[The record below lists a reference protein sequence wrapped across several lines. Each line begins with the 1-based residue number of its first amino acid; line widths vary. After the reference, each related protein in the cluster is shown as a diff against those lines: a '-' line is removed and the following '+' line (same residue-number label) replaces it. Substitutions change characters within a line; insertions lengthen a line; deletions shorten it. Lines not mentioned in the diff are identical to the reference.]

1 MVSHIQIQAAAPVG
15 LRSSGAAATPAAR
28 AVHALREAL
37 ATPVLSVS
45 RAQRGLGANGTT
57 ARTYP
62 VSTWHLLLALLG
74 LVALA
79 HFPMGSPPPPAEGL
93 RHRSAAAVSATPT
106 STGTCGATP
115 TPPDCDK
122 HDYGSCGNACCLV
135 ELSVAPPAIDAYN
148 TIAAYLESGGSDGL
162 FARRSGPQPPSMQDP
177 TDDLTPYEGAKPW
190 MYILQGTH
198 QTSGLHY
205 EDTIN
210 VAIKQDAGAETVVAR
225 LFSTSEIHGALGDDG
240 QNFKNVM
247 TVLQDVFGATASQV
261 HVKHGCAQAMS

>member
-1 MVSHIQIQAAAPVG
+1 MEEE
-15 LRSSGAAATPAAR
+15 
-28 AVHALREAL
+28 REEEVVEEE
-37 ATPVLSVS
+37 PKKKKYS
-45 RAQRGLGANGTT
+45 R
-57 ARTYP
+57 
-62 VSTWHLLLALLG
+62 
-74 LVALA
+74 
-79 HFPMGSPPPPAEGL
+79 
-93 RHRSAAAVSATPT
+93 
-106 STGTCGATP
+106 
-115 TPPDCDK
+115 
-122 HDYGSCGNACCLV
+122 
-135 ELSVAPPAIDAYN
+135 
-148 TIAAYLESGGSDGL
+148 
-162 FARRSGPQPPSMQDP
+162 
-177 TDDLTPYEGAKPW
+177 DDEGAKPW